1 MTHSTTTPLL
11 TVNQLLQTIDFRAL
25 WYQNLKI
32 PSNFFVKINENIGE
46 NPKFNFVYELLNF
59 NLEKLR
65 FNTQYS
71 FSNFQNLPLFFEPQN
86 ALPLHTAYESFI
98 ADTGNIP
105 TRDNFH
111 DLLNGLIWLNFP
123 NTKVS
128 FNRLHACDIEQHGI
142 DNTRTPLRNALTLF
156 DENGGVIVSN
166 NQQLLT
172 NLQNFDWETAFITK
186 KNHWQNTQFFAV
198 GHALLEKLIRPRKN
212 ITAHTLLI
220 LVDDAWQTQNIDNQ
234 RKILDVFLANL
245 FLKQTL
251 HSKMFQP
258 LPILGIPN
266 FAPKHGYKQDLV
278 FYQDRQV
285 FRQKRQGEPANIWQ
299 LNTNEW
305 LNF

>member
-1 MTHSTTTPLL
+1 M
-11 TVNQLLQTIDFRAL
+11 
-25 WYQNLKI
+25 
-32 PSNFFVKINENIGE
+32 
-46 NPKFNFVYELLNF
+46 
-59 NLEKLR
+59 
-65 FNTQYS
+65 
-71 FSNFQNLPLFFEPQN
+71 
-86 ALPLHTAYESFI
+86 
-98 ADTGNIP
+98 
-105 TRDNFH
+105 
-111 DLLNGLIWLNFP
+111 
-123 NTKVS
+123 
-128 FNRLHACDIEQHGI
+128 
-142 DNTRTPLRNALTLF
+142 
-156 DENGGVIVSN
+156 
-166 NQQLLT
+166 
-172 NLQNFDWETAFITK
+172 
-186 KNHWQNTQFFAV
+186 
-198 GHALLEKLIRPRKN
+198 EKLIRPRKN

-266 FAPKHGYKQDLV
+266 FAPKHGYKQDLA